1 MKKFFILAFLQSVSV
16 LFVAAQQPE
25 NLLEKW
31 SASHP
36 IEKIYLH
43 LDRDNYVAGET
54 AWFKAYLSS
63 DWQPDTISTT
73 LYVELLN
80 ERSAIISRKTLPVF
94 VGAANGDIELG
105 DSLSTGMYTIRA
117 YTATMMNQDPD
128 FVYKRCVFIYGKR
141 QKAPVAETE
150 PAVQLNFFPEGGN
163 MVEGVNNNIAFKATT
178 GNGTPVDVHGTI
190 KNSKGETVAEF
201 SSWHDGM
208 GMFELTP
215 LPGEKY
221 QAVIA
226 DAGFTFNLPAAVNK
240 GVALMVIPHP
250 EGYFFELQQ
259 PVSDPAFTATYMV
272 GQMQHH
278 VVFRQQFNTP
288 KASMQGVINTQHLN
302 SGILQV
308 TFFNKDG
315 MPLAERLCFV
325 NNKEYVQPVELKA
338 DTLNLSARG
347 KNHFIISLKDTVR
360 GSISVSV
367 SDADYLMSTMSQ
379 ENIYSG
385 LLLTSDLKGYVH
397 DPAYYFSAED
407 DSVKTAL
414 DLVMMTNGWRRFK
427 WTELN
432 KIPANGFKDNAY
444 ITLTGKAT
452 LQGVRKP
459 FADKQLML
467 MISGVNKKRST
478 HLIQTDSDGRFKLDS
493 LVFFDKNRLFFSDV
507 RGKKSQYID
516 VTMSADSLY
525 RGFSLPAI
533 APLPNSFAVSSYQTK
548 WQMDYEAIQKANGQM
563 LEGITL
569 KVQKKTPLQQLEDK
583 YTSGMFSGNAEKSI
597 DLVNTDETMPYRN
610 IFDYLQTR
618 VSGLQIFNDGLDY
631 SIFYRQTASLSS
643 MGNIPMTLYL
653 DEVETDASFISA
665 IPANQVALVKVYN
678 SFAGAA
684 GNGPGGVL
692 AIYTKKG
699 SDYSGSTGIGSTS
712 SYNGYSVVKEFYA
725 PDYKAVKDDY
735 RPDNRITLDWQ
746 PAVFIN
752 SIDPRIGF
760 SFYNN
765 DRTKSFKVTIE
776 GMTLS
781 GKLVHLEK
789 IITPER
795 KGF

>member
-1 MKKFFILAFLQSVSV
+1 MKKIILLVLLQVV
-16 LFVAAQQPE
+16 CILFVAAQQPE
-25 NLLEKW
+25 ALLEKW

-36 IEKIYLH
+36 IEKVYLH
-43 LDRDNYVAGET
+43 MDRDNYVAGET

-63 DWQPDTISTT
+63 EWQPDTISTT

-80 ERSAIISRKTLPVF
+80 ERSAVISRKTLPVF
-94 VGAANGDIELG
+94 LGAANGDIELG

-117 YTATMMNQDPD
+117 YTATMMNQDPG
-128 FVYKRCVFIYGKR
+128 FVYKRGLFIYGKR
-141 QKAPVAETE
+141 QKAPAAET
-150 PAVQLNFFPEGGN
+150 QQTLQMNFFPEGGN
-163 MVEGVNNNIAFKATT
+163 MVEGVNNNIAFKATNNS
-178 GNGTPVDVHGTI
+178 GLPVNVNGVI
-190 KNSKGETVAEF
+190 KNSKGEKVTEF
-201 SSWHDGM
+201 TSWHDGM

-221 QAVIA
+221 QAEIA
-226 DAGFTFNLPAAVNK
+226 NAGITINFPASVTK
-240 GVALMVIPHP
+240 GIALMVIPHP
-250 EGYFFELQQ
+250 DGYFFELQQ
-259 PVSDPAFTATYMV
+259 PVNDPVFTAAYMV

-278 VVFRQQFNTP
+278 VVFRQQFNAP

-308 TFFNKDG
+308 TFFNKEG

-347 KNHFIISLKDTVR
+347 RNHFIISLKDTVR
-360 GSISVSV
+360 GNISVSV
-367 SDADYLMSTMSQ
+367 SDADYLMSNVSS
-379 ENIYSG
+379 ENIYTG

-397 DPAYYFSAED
+397 DPAYYFSGDD

-444 ITLTGKAT
+444 ITLSGKAT
-452 LQGVRKP
+452 LQGTRKP
-459 FADKQLML
+459 FDDKQLML

-569 KVQKKTPLQQLEDK
+569 KVQKKTSMEQLDDT
-583 YTSGMFSGNAEKSI
+583 YTSGAFSGNAEKAI
-597 DLVNTDETMPYRN
+597 DLVNSDEANPYQN
-610 IFDYLQTR
+610 IFDYLQSR
-618 VSGLQIFNDGLDY
+618 VNGLQISSDGADY
-631 SIFYRQTASLSS
+631 SVYYRQPTSAVSS

-653 DEVETDASFISA
+653 DEIQTDASFISS
-665 IPANQVALVKVYN
+665 IPANQIALVKVFS
-678 SFAGAA
+678 SFVAATSNGA
-684 GNGPGGVL
+684 GGVL

-699 SDYSGSTGIGSTS
+699 TDFSGSGSLFNTGN
-712 SYNGYSVVKEFYA
+712 YNGYSIVKEFYA
-725 PDYKAVKDDY
+725 PNYKVNKEEK
-735 RPDNRITLDWQ
+735 PDNRITLDWQ

-765 DRTKSFKVTIE
+765 DRTKSFKITIE